1 MSKSTA
7 AVFLISP
14 ASLGPWGDDAWRF
27 SASIQLVN
35 DGPDWLYAQWPN
47 TEGRDDASAEA
58 GRFASLV
65 LRDGVRQRAEDI
77 VVMAFVLMQVDGWQ
91 ALTSWWDR
99 DADRRDQSAALARLR
114 AEHEGRF
121 KIAVVRI
128 ISEAVEHALLEELR
142 SAGFEV
148 VLFEPAG

>member
-1 MSKSTA
+1 
-7 AVFLISP
+7 
-14 ASLGPWGDDAWRF
+14 
-27 SASIQLVN
+27 
-35 DGPDWLYAQWPN
+35 
-47 TEGRDDASAEA
+47 
-58 GRFASLV
+58 
-65 LRDGVRQRAEDI
+65 
-77 VVMAFVLMQVDGWQ
+77 MAFVLMQVDGWQ